1 MNAFGKRNGLGGG
14 AAQRGSFGV
23 ARPMKG
29 SAGGGDQ
36 FPPVE
41 EVEEAPAAPSSPQP
55 NAPPRGAMDRLNQR
69 QNGSGEAGNSKVE
82 GFEASVHRIK
92 EQVLPRLLE
101 RVDPEA
107 AATLGKDELAEEF
120 RPIIS
125 EVLGELKINLNR
137 REQFALEKVLVDELL
152 GLGPLE
158 ELLSDPSIS
167 DIMVNGPDQTYVERK
182 GKLELAQIQF
192 RDEEHL
198 FQIAQR
204 IVNKVGRRVDQTT
217 PLADARLPDGS
228 RVNVI
233 VPPLSLRGTAISIRK
248 FSEKPITLDMMRGFG
263 SMSEKMATLLK
274 IAGAARMNIVISGGT
289 GSGKTTM
296 LNALSKMID
305 PGERVLTI
313 EDAAELRLQ
322 QPHWLPLETRPPNLE
337 GNGAITI
344 RDLVINALRMRPDRI
359 ILGEIRGP
367 ECFDLLA
374 AMNTGHDG
382 SMATLHSNSPAR
394 MPRAYGKHGHD
405 VGHQGAEGS
414 DLAPDRQ
421 LGRPHRPGQAPPR
434 RLAPHHQH
442 HRSDRDGRR
451 RHRHPGTVQVPISRR
466 KRRRQDHRRIS
477 IDGPA
482 PLYAGESQ
490 AIWLRPAVFRGL
502 PLSRQAW
509 MLMAHRSWC

>member
-1 MNAFGKRNGLGGG
+1 MSAFGKRSGMGGG
-14 AAQRGSFGV
+14 RPSFGV
-23 ARPMKG
+23 AKPMKG
-29 SAGGGDQ
+29 SPGKQQAIPSEPEGGEQ
-36 FPPVE
+36 FPPLDELTPPVE
-41 EVEEAPAAPSSPQP
+41 TPTSEGGAAPL
-55 NAPPRGAMDRLNQR
+55 GAMDKLTAR
-69 QNGSGEAGNSKVE
+69 QNASGDQGSSKSE

-107 AATLGKDELAEEF
+107 AATLSKDELAEEF

-125 EVLGELKINLNR
+125 EVLTELKINLNR

-158 ELLSDPSIS
+158 ELLADPAIS

-182 GKLELAQIQF
+182 GKLEIATIQF

-204 IVNKVGRRVDQTT
+204 IVNKVGRRIDQTT
-217 PLADARLPDGS
+217 PLCDARLQDGS

-248 FSEKPITLDMMRGFG
+248 FSEKPITIDMMKSFG
-263 SMSEKMATLLK
+263 SMSEKMATVLK
-274 IAGAARMNIVISGGT
+274 IAGASRMNVIISGGT

-305 PGERVLTI
+305 PGERVITI

-322 QPHWLPLETRPPNLE
+322 QPHWLPLETRPANLE
-337 GNGAITI
+337 GQGAISI

-359 ILGEIRGP
+359 ILGEIRGQ

-382 SMATLHSNSPAR
+382 SMATLHSNSPRECLAR
-394 MPRAYGKHGHD
+394 MENM
-405 VGHQGAEGS
+405 VMMS
-414 DLAPDRQ
+414 DIKIPKEAISRQ
-421 LGRPHRPGQAPPR
+421 IADSVDLIVQVK
-434 RLAPHHQH
+434 RL
-442 HRSDRDGRR
+442 RDG
-451 RHRHPGTVQVPISRR
+451 SRR
-466 KRRRQDHRRIS
+466 TTNITEVIGMEGDVIVTQELFKFEYMDETP
-477 IDGPA
+477 DGKI
-482 PLYAGESQ
+482 LGEYRSMG
-490 AIWLRPAVFRGL
+490 LRPYTLDKAKQFGFDQPYL
-502 PLSRQAW
+502 EACL
-509 MLMAHRSWC
+509 

>member
-1 MNAFGKRNGLGGG
+1 MSAFGKRGGMGGG
-14 AAQRGSFGV
+14 RPSFGV
-23 ARPMKG
+23 AKPMKG
-29 SAGGGDQ
+29 SSGGGPVSPPTQIPGGDQ
-36 FPPVE
+36 FPPIDE
-41 EVEEAPAAPSSPQP
+41 LTPSLDAPMTDSG
-55 NAPPRGAMDRLNQR
+55 NGGAMDRLTAR
-69 QNGSGEAGNSKVE
+69 QNASGEAASSKAE

-107 AATLGKDELAEEF
+107 AATLNKDELAEEF

-125 EVLGELKINLNR
+125 EVLTELKINLNR

-158 ELLSDPSIS
+158 ELLADPAVS

-182 GKLELAQIQF
+182 GKLEIAQIQF

-204 IVNKVGRRVDQTT
+204 IVNKVGRRIDQTS
-217 PLADARLPDGS
+217 PLCDARLQDGS

-233 VPPLSLRGTAISIRK
+233 IPPLSLRGTAISIRK
-248 FSEKPITLDMMRGFG
+248 FSEKPITLDMMKGFG
-263 SMSEKMATLLK
+263 SMSEKMATVLK
-274 IAGAARMNIVISGGT
+274 IAGASRMNVIISGGT

-305 PGERVLTI
+305 PGERVITI

-322 QPHWLPLETRPPNLE
+322 QPHWLPLETRPANLE
-337 GNGAITI
+337 GQGAITI

-359 ILGEIRGP
+359 ILGEIRGQ

-382 SMATLHSNSPAR
+382 SMATLHSNSPRECLAR
-394 MPRAYGKHGHD
+394 MENM
-405 VGHQGAEGS
+405 VMMS
-414 DLAPDRQ
+414 DIKIPKEAISRQ
-421 LGRPHRPGQAPPR
+421 IADSVDLIVQVK
-434 RLAPHHQH
+434 RL
-442 HRSDRDGRR
+442 RDG
-451 RHRHPGTVQVPISRR
+451 SRR
-466 KRRRQDHRRIS
+466 TTNITEVIGMEGDVIVTQELFKFEYLDETA
-477 IDGPA
+477 DGKII
-482 PLYAGESQ
+482 GEFRSMG
-490 AIWLRPAVFRGL
+490 LRPYTLDKAKQYGFDQPYL
-502 PLSRQAW
+502 EACL
-509 MLMAHRSWC
+509 

>member
-1 MNAFGKRNGLGGG
+1 MLTALNEGYVHLMSAFGKRGGPSAG
-14 AAQRGSFGV
+14 TTRPAFGV

-29 SAGGGDQ
+29 GNSPTETDSELPSGGAQ
-36 FPPVE
+36 FPPIDSMPLPGSE
-41 EVEEAPAAPSSPQP
+41 PAASAPAKGDAMSRLTDRMNAVHDTSSK
-55 NAPPRGAMDRLNQR
+55 G
-69 QNGSGEAGNSKVE
+69 E
-82 GFEASVHRIK
+82 GFEASVHKIK

-107 AATLGKDELAEEF
+107 AATLSKDELAEEF

-125 EVLGELKINLNR
+125 EVLAELKLTLNR

-158 ELLSDPSIS
+158 ELLADPEVS
-167 DIMVNGPDQTYVERK
+167 DIMVNGPEQTYIEKK
-182 GKLELAQIQF
+182 GKLQLASIQF

-198 FQIAQR
+198 LQIAQR
-204 IVNKVGRRVDQTT
+204 ICNSVGRRVDQTT
-217 PLADARLPDGS
+217 PLADARLKDGS

-248 FSEKPITLDMMRGFG
+248 FSDKPITLDLMRNFG
-263 SMSEKMATLLK
+263 SMSDKMCTALK
-274 IAGAARMNIVISGGT
+274 IAGACRFNIVISGGT

-322 QPHWLPLETRPPNLE
+322 QPHWLPLETRPANLE
-337 GNGAITI
+337 GNGAISI

-367 ECFDLLA
+367 ECFDMLA

-382 SMATLHSNSPAR
+382 SMCTLHSNSPREALAR
-394 MPRAYGKHGHD
+394 MENM
-405 VGHQGAEGS
+405 VMMS
-414 DLAPDRQ
+414 DIKVPKEAISRQ
-421 LGRPHRPGQAPPR
+421 IADSVDLIVQVK
-434 RLAPHHQH
+434 RL
-442 HRSDRDGRR
+442 RDG
-451 RHRHPGTVQVPISRR
+451 SRR
-466 KRRRQDHRRIS
+466 TTNITEVIGMEGDVIVTQELFKFEYLDES
-477 IDGPA
+477 ADGKII
-482 PLYAGESQ
+482 GEYRSMG
-490 AIWLRPAVFRGL
+490 LRPYTLEKA
-502 PLSRQAW
+502 
-509 MLMAHRSWC
+509 

>member
-1 MNAFGKRNGLGGG
+1 MSAFGRKNGP
-14 AAQRGSFGV
+14 AAIKPGFGV
-23 ARPMKG
+23 ARPMHGG
-29 SAGGGDQ
+29 SAKEEPRGGDQ
-36 FPPVE
+36 FPPLDIASLPGE
-41 EVEEAPAAPSSPQP
+41 SFDSLSAPTSQMQRNADAMMRLSDRANAEHLPDAGPQ
-55 NAPPRGAMDRLNQR
+55 
-69 QNGSGEAGNSKVE
+69 
-82 GFEASVHRIK
+82 GFEASVHKIK

-107 AATLGKDELAEEF
+107 AATLTKDELSEEF
-120 RPIIS
+120 RPIIM
-125 EVLGELKINLNR
+125 EVLAELKLTLNR

-158 ELLSDPSIS
+158 ELLSDPDVT
-167 DIMVNGPDQTYVERK
+167 DIMVNGPDQTYIEKK
-182 GKLELAQIQF
+182 GKLQIAPIKF

-248 FSEKPITLDMMRGFG
+248 FSAKPITIDMLAQWGAMN
-263 SMSEKMATLLK
+263 SKMATALK
-274 IAGAARMNIVISGGT
+274 IAGACRFNIVISGGT

-337 GNGAITI
+337 GQGAISI
-344 RDLVINALRMRPDRI
+344 GDLVKNALRMRPDRI
-359 ILGEIRGP
+359 ILGEIRGA

-382 SMATLHSNSPAR
+382 SMCTLHSNSPRECLGRMENMILMGDIKIPKEAISKQIADSVDLIVQVKRLRDGSRRVTNITEVIGMEGDVIVTQELFKFEYHDEDDSGKIVGEYRSMGLRPYTLDKAR
-394 MPRAYGKHGHD
+394 MFGFDQPFLEAC
-405 VGHQGAEGS
+405 
-414 DLAPDRQ
+414 L
-421 LGRPHRPGQAPPR
+421 
-434 RLAPHHQH
+434 
-442 HRSDRDGRR
+442 
-451 RHRHPGTVQVPISRR
+451 
-466 KRRRQDHRRIS
+466 
-477 IDGPA
+477 
-482 PLYAGESQ
+482 
-490 AIWLRPAVFRGL
+490 
-502 PLSRQAW
+502 
-509 MLMAHRSWC
+509 

>member
-1 MNAFGKRNGLGGG
+1 MSAFGRKNGPAGIKPG
-14 AAQRGSFGV
+14 FGV
-23 ARPMKG
+23 ARPMQGGQAVKEEVR
-29 SAGGGDQ
+29 GGDQ
-36 FPPVE
+36 FPPLDIAALPG
-41 EVEEAPAAPSSPQP
+41 EAVFDPLAAPPSQLQRNADAMQRLSDRANHDHVPDAGPQ
-55 NAPPRGAMDRLNQR
+55 
-69 QNGSGEAGNSKVE
+69 
-82 GFEASVHRIK
+82 GFEASVHKIK

-107 AATLGKDELAEEF
+107 AATLTKDELAEEF
-120 RPIIS
+120 RPIIM
-125 EVLGELKINLNR
+125 EVLAELKLTLNR

-158 ELLSDPSIS
+158 ELLSDPDVT
-167 DIMVNGPDQTYVERK
+167 DIMVNGPDQTYIEKK
-182 GKLELAQIQF
+182 GKLVIAPIKF

-204 IVNKVGRRVDQTT
+204 IVSKVGRRVDQTT

-248 FSEKPITLDMMRGFG
+248 FSAKPITIDMLANWGA
-263 SMSEKMATLLK
+263 MSPKMATALK
-274 IAGAARMNIVISGGT
+274 IAGACRFNIVISGGT

-337 GNGAITI
+337 GQGAISI
-344 RDLVINALRMRPDRI
+344 GDLVKNALRMRPDRI
-359 ILGEIRGP
+359 ILGEIRGA

-382 SMATLHSNSPAR
+382 SMCTLHSNSPRECLGRMENMILMGDIKIPKEAISKQIADSVDLIVQVKRLRDGSRRVTNVTEVIGMEGDVIVTQELFKFEYHDEDDSGKIVGEYRSMGLRPYTLEKAR
-394 MPRAYGKHGHD
+394 MFGFDQPYLEAC
-405 VGHQGAEGS
+405 
-414 DLAPDRQ
+414 L
-421 LGRPHRPGQAPPR
+421 
-434 RLAPHHQH
+434 
-442 HRSDRDGRR
+442 
-451 RHRHPGTVQVPISRR
+451 
-466 KRRRQDHRRIS
+466 
-477 IDGPA
+477 
-482 PLYAGESQ
+482 
-490 AIWLRPAVFRGL
+490 
-502 PLSRQAW
+502 
-509 MLMAHRSWC
+509 